1 MYIYIYI
8 YIHMYIYLVVVS
20 LMRPRCFT
28 TVVLHTELLHT
39 ERKAARMIYSTRQ
52 STPKAAQTLSLK
64 F

>member
-1 MYIYIYI
+1 
-8 YIHMYIYLVVVS
+8 MYIYLVVVS